1 MVKEFFKTYGYS
13 FALLIGFGAII
24 AFFLEATVKKAYEWL
39 LPKFNEKGQKIL
51 AIVKIVLIL
60 VLSSL
65 LSIYAAKIAV
75 KNMPFPGN
83 GAFIVFWI
91 ALVYVSQYVFS
102 LYGLKGFL
110 DWWKEHHKKEA
121 EVEQKKSDECPILG
135 MKRLKENLNTDGK
148 GNYFNDAGQ
157 RV

>member
-1 MVKEFFKTYGYS
+1 MFKEFFKLYGYS
-13 FALLIGFGAII
+13 FLILIGFGAII

-39 LPKFNEKGQKIL
+39 YPKFNEKGQKVL
-51 AIVKIVLIL
+51 AIAKIVLLL
-60 VLSSL
+60 VLSSF

-75 KNMPFPGN
+75 KAMPFPGN
-83 GAFIVFWI
+83 SAFIVFWV

-110 DWWKEHHKKEA
+110 DWLKERRKR
-121 EVEQKKSDECPILG
+121 EVEGEKKDESPLAG
-135 MKRLKENLNTDGK
+135 MKKIGDNLYSDGR
-148 GNYFNDAGQ
+148 GNYFDADGH